1 MATLKELANLTGYS
15 ITTISR
21 VLNEDETLNVTEDT
35 RKAILEVAGRLDYG
49 KRSSKSQKKK
59 AQPPRI
65 GIVERLESSKQL
77 EDHYYLYLKN
87 NVDAS
92 CFENGLETVTLQ
104 YDETLNVYESV
115 TKVQLKG
122 ILAIG
127 QFTAEQIEAMEQW
140 TSNIVFLDSAPYEDR
155 FISVVPG
162 YEIGVKQGVDYLA
175 RLGHKKIAFVGPPV
189 VDDSLRRRIPE
200 HRREIFMEY
209 IERYCPD
216 LEGVALDITW
226 QSKEITDEVTKYLQ
240 EEKEPATAFFVFNEA
255 TSLRVMRILHDQGY
269 RVPEDFSVLSYSD
282 SALATLVQPQLSSVS
297 IPLDYMAELAVMML
311 KRQIEKKVKFPVKL
325 VVPTVLKERE
335 SVKGAVLKT

>member
-1 MATLKELANLTGYS
+1 MATLKELSNLTGYS

-21 VLNEDETLNVTEDT
+21 VLNEDETLNVTEST
-35 RKAILEVAGRLDYG
+35 RKVILEAAGKVDYG
-49 KRSSKSQKKK
+49 KKSPKSKKKK
-59 AQPPRI
+59 AQPCKI
-65 GIVERLESSKQL
+65 GIVERMESSKQL

-87 NVDAS
+87 NVDTS

-104 YDETLNVYESV
+104 YDENLNVYQSV
-115 TKVQLKG
+115 VQTQLQG

-127 QFTAEQIEAMEQW
+127 QFTEKQIEAMEQW

-175 RLGHKKIAFVGPPV
+175 RMGHKKIAFVGPPV
-189 VDDSLRRRIPE
+189 VDDSLRRWIPE
-200 HRREIFMEY
+200 HRRKIFMEY

-216 LEGVALDITW
+216 LKGVTLDIAW
-226 QSKEITDEVTKYLQ
+226 QSREIADEVTKYLQ
-240 EEKEPATAFFVFNEA
+240 WEKEPATAFFVFNEA
-255 TSLRVMRILHDQGY
+255 TSLRVIRTLHDQGY

-297 IPLDYMAELAVMML
+297 IPLDYMAELAVVLL
-311 KRQIEKKVKFPVKL
+311 KRQIEKKVKFPVKM

-335 SVKGAVLKT
+335 SVKRFK